1 MLTQVDCNTGRSGYG
16 CERVVPG
23 DYSISSTHSNTDFGS
38 VLDEITNSYHVNAIE
53 PPTNNT
59 ASNSP
64 LLAFPNEIVKL
75 ETLYDGAPTADQFKS
90 EWESFITQLKTSY
103 PNNIADIES
112 LDQVTASIT
121 DVAGWEQ
128 FIDLLKTKVDTYLYP
143 DGNSD
148 DATAPTDPAT
158 APADP
163 ATGADPS
170 TGDATGDSTAD
181 DHSNE
186 WHEDDVTTDDST
198 ADSSTGDNTTDSTTG
213 DSTADSTTG
222 NDSTDNSTTTDTNS
236 SGNAS
241 DSFNDYVTLQDL
253 DNELNNK
260 LDAFSTKILS
270 EIQDLLKQNGFSAS
284 VNNDPTV
291 PTSAHNN
298 QATW

>member
-1 MLTQVDCNTGRSGYG
+1 M
-16 CERVVPG
+16 PG
-23 DYSISSTHSNTDFGS
+23 DYSTSSTHSNTDFGS

-148 DATAPTDPAT
+148 DATAPTDPVT
-158 APADP
+158 APTDP

-170 TGDATGDSTAD
+170 TGDATSDSTAD

-186 WHEDDVTTDDST
+186 WHEDDVTTDAST
-198 ADSSTGDNTTDSTTG
+198 ADPSTDDNTTDPTTDDSTTDPTTGDSTTDSTTG

-222 NDSTDNSTTTDTNS
+222 DVSTGNSTTTDTNS